1 MINQNSLND
10 NFYNF
15 IERINDKEI
24 KKLWIEHS
32 GIKKNFL
39 TSYIMIL
46 LILINRIFSNLV

>member
-15 IERINDKEI
+15 IERINDKEV
-24 KKLWIEHS
+24 KKLWLEHS

-39 TSYIMIL
+39 TSYTTT
-46 LILINRIFSNLV
+46 